1 MSSTN
6 VNSYNMREIYG
17 LNDKVHHLGFDETGV
32 VKEVQKTSDDY
43 STCVV
48 DFPVVGRKCL
58 VMGVTV
64 SQVMS
69 SI

>member
-1 MSSTN
+1 MSSKN
-6 VNSYNMREIYG
+6 ICSYNMREIYS
-17 LNDKVHHLGFDETGV
+17 LNDKIHHDGFNEVGV
-32 VKEVQKTSDDY
+32 VKEIETTSDNY
-43 STCVV
+43 STCIV
-48 DFPVVGRKCL
+48 DFPTVGKKCL